1 MLMIDAEQHFAH
13 PVIDDLCRLIHQ
25 HQWEARFEQ
34 AFAAVRRYQIAGFP
48 DLCSLN
54 DYFSW
59 LVGLLEWT
67 PCENSQGREIYNRIC
82 EFYFVLDQPSLREL
96 QSPQTPCVP
105 APPLTPLSGW
115 MVDFARA
122 WGSFLDM
129 PASLTAQ
136 SLQSFYQSP
145 AYNMGEYIT
154 DPGGWKSFNQFFAR
168 HVKPG
173 YRPVAAPLD
182 DQVLV
187 SPADSTFVGAWAI
200 SADSHITVKSLR
212 WSLDEL
218 LADSPFRDRFRSGIF
233 MHSFLNTT
241 DYHRLHTPVS
251 GRVLESRVIHGQ
263 VYLDV
268 IAKPTSDDDDAH
280 QLTREPVLHAQDGT
294 GYQFSQAR
302 GLLVLESSIGLVAV
316 LPVGMCQVSSVVM
329 TADVGVKLRKGE
341 EFAYF
346 QFGGSDVVML
356 FEASA
361 NVSLIMQPGVHY
373 KQGNWIGQS
382 FPV

>member
-1 MLMIDAEQHFAH
+1 MLMVDAEHHFAH

-34 AFAAVRRYQIAGFP
+34 AFASVQRYQIAGFP
-48 DLCSLN
+48 ALGTLN

-96 QSPQTPCVP
+96 QSSQAPCVP
-105 APPLTPLSGW
+105 APPLTPLSAW

-122 WGSFLDM
+122 WGSFLDT

-145 AYNMGEYIT
+145 AYNMGEYMA

-173 YRPVAAPLD
+173 YRPVAAPLN

-187 SPADSTFVGAWAI
+187 SPADATFVGAWAI

-218 LADSPFRDRFRSGIF
+218 LADSPFRERFRSGIF

-268 IAKPTSDDDDAH
+268 IAKPTGDDDDAH

-294 GYQFSQAR
+294 GYQFAQAR

-341 EFAYF
+341 EFSYF
-346 QFGGSDVVML
+346 QFGGSDVVIL
-356 FEASA
+356 FESSA

>member
-1 MLMIDAEQHFAH
+1 M
-13 PVIDDLCRLIHQ
+13 
-25 HQWEARFEQ
+25 
-34 AFAAVRRYQIAGFP
+34 
-48 DLCSLN
+48 
-54 DYFSW
+54 
-59 LVGLLEWT
+59 
-67 PCENSQGREIYNRIC
+67 
-82 EFYFVLDQPSLREL
+82 
-96 QSPQTPCVP
+96 
-105 APPLTPLSGW
+105 
-115 MVDFARA
+115 
-122 WGSFLDM
+122 
-129 PASLTAQ
+129 
-136 SLQSFYQSP
+136 
-145 AYNMGEYIT
+145 
-154 DPGGWKSFNQFFAR
+154 
-168 HVKPG
+168 
-173 YRPVAAPLD
+173 
-182 DQVLV
+182 
-187 SPADSTFVGAWAI
+187 
-200 SADSHITVKSLR
+200 KSLR